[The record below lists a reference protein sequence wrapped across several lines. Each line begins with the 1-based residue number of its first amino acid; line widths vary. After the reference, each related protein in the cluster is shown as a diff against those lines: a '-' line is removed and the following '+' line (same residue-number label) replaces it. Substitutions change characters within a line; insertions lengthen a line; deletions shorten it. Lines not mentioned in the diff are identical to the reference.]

1 MTQTCTE
8 TTSPTTARSGF
19 TWFSGAITDV
29 IWLGGRDDSPA
40 EAPLCPADPIFGH
53 GRPIMGQQPNTAQAA
68 SVNASLTG
76 RVNFSFRTTPASK
89 PTPGTSRRVAEL
101 QSSGLLSGGSPLPKN
116 ADLTERTT
124 LRIRA
129 NCANLADESISM
141 RTSAALNLTTPSA
154 VNDAAPRAT
163 SAAAA
168 LHALQAQ
175 LKLPSGEAL
184 DSLLRIHEILGDQL
198 PDGVVE
204 VYEAGGGS
212 ISFLPTDVLRRAQI
226 TVVDIDEDQLRKNG
240 YAQNTILGD
249 IQTHR
254 FRPES
259 FDLVNCYNVIEHLP
273 DVEAAL
279 TGFFQSL
286 KPGGLVLIAAPNPKS
301 LSGVVTKYTP
311 HWFHVWFYRHVRGE
325 QDAGLPGHA
334 PFPTHFHPLVTPSK
348 LEAFATAHGLEVIY
362 RKEYESPRF
371 PEMRAR
377 KPLLAAL
384 LDTFATVV
392 NFVLPGRA
400 DVRHGDYHVILRKR

>member
-8 TTSPTTARSGF
+8 TTSPTSAKSGF
-19 TWFSGAITDV
+19 SWFSGAIPRL
-29 IWLGGRDDSPA
+29 IRPAGQDDSPA
-40 EAPLCPADPIFGH
+40 QAPRRVADPIFGH
-53 GRPIMGQQPNTAQAA
+53 ARPIMGQQPDTAAAA

-89 PTPGTSRRVAEL
+89 AAPHKVAKL
-101 QSSGLLSGGSPLPKN
+101 QPSGLLSGGWPLPKN

-141 RTSAALNLTTPSA
+141 RTSAALNLTTSSA
-154 VNDAAPRAT
+154 VQDAAPRAT

-168 LHALQAQ
+168 LLALQAQ

-184 DSLLRIHEILGDQL
+184 DSLLKIHEILGDQL
-198 PDGVVE
+198 PDSVIE

-212 ISFLPTDVLRRAQI
+212 ISFLPPDVLRRAQI

-240 YAQNTILGD
+240 YARNTILGD
-249 IQTHR
+249 IQTYR
-254 FRPES
+254 FKPNS

-279 TGFFQSL
+279 TGFFHSL

-311 HWFHVWFYRHVRGE
+311 HWFHVWFYRYVRGE
-325 QDAGLPGHA
+325 KDAGLPGHT

-348 LEAFATAHGLEVIY
+348 LEAFARSQGLQVIY

-377 KPLLAAL
+377 KPVLAAL
-384 LDTFATVV
+384 LDTFAAAM
-392 NFVLPGRA
+392 NLLLPGKA

>member
-8 TTSPTTARSGF
+8 TTSPTTAKSGF
-19 TWFSGAITDV
+19 AWFSAAIADV
-29 IWLGGRDDSPA
+29 IRPTGRDGSPT
-40 EAPLCPADPIFGH
+40 EAPRCLADPIFGH
-53 GRPIMGQQPNTAQAA
+53 ARPIMGQQPNTVAAA

-76 RVNFSFRTTPASK
+76 KVNFSLRTTLASEA
-89 PTPGTSRRVAEL
+89 TPHRVAKL
-101 QSSGLLSGGSPLPKN
+101 QSSGLLSGGWPLPKN
-116 ADLTERTT
+116 AGPIERTT

-129 NCANLADESISM
+129 NRANLADESIPM
-141 RTSAALNLTTPSA
+141 RTSAALNLTQPST
-154 VNDAAPRAT
+154 VHDAAPRAT
-163 SAAAA
+163 STAAA

-184 DSLLRIHEILGDQL
+184 DSLLGIHDILGAQL

-212 ISFLPTDVLRRAQI
+212 ISFLPPDVLRRAQI
-226 TVVDIDEDQLRKNG
+226 TVVDIDEEQLRKNG
-240 YAQNTILGD
+240 YAQTTILGD

-254 FRPES
+254 FTPNS

-279 TGFFQSL
+279 TGFFHSL

-325 QDAGLPGHA
+325 KDAGLPGHA
-334 PFPTHFHPLVTPSK
+334 PFPTHFHPLVTLSK
-348 LEAFATAHGLEVIY
+348 LEAFAEAHGLQVIY

-377 KPLLAAL
+377 KPVLAAL
-384 LDTFATVV
+384 LDAAAAVM
-392 NFVLPGRA
+392 NLALPGKA
-400 DVRHGDYHVILRKR
+400 DVRHGDYHVILRKPEP

>member
-8 TTSPTTARSGF
+8 TTAPTSAKSGF
-19 TWFSGAITDV
+19 SWFSGAIPQL
-29 IWLGGRDDSPA
+29 IRPAGHDDSPA
-40 EAPLCPADPIFGH
+40 QAPRCVADPIFGH
-53 GRPIMGQQPNTAQAA
+53 ARPIMGQRPNTAAAA

-89 PTPGTSRRVAEL
+89 AAPHEVAKL
-101 QSSGLLSGGSPLPKN
+101 QPSGLLSGSWPLPKN

-141 RTSAALNLTTPSA
+141 RTSAALNLTMPSA
-154 VNDAAPRAT
+154 VQDAAPRAT

-168 LHALQAQ
+168 LLALQAQ

-184 DSLLRIHEILGDQL
+184 DSLLKIHEILGDQL
-198 PDGVVE
+198 PDSVVE

-212 ISFLPTDVLRRAQI
+212 ISFLPPDVLRRAQI

-254 FRPES
+254 FKPES

-279 TGFFQSL
+279 TGFFHAL

-311 HWFHVWFYRHVRGE
+311 HWFHVWFYRYVRGE
-325 QDAGLPGHA
+325 KDAGLPGHT

-348 LEAFATAHGLEVIY
+348 LEAFARSHGLQVIY

-377 KPLLAAL
+377 KPVLAAL
-384 LDTFATVV
+384 LDTFAAAM
-392 NFVLPGRA
+392 NLLLPGKA

>member
-8 TTSPTTARSGF
+8 TTSPTPARSGF
-19 TWFSGAITDV
+19 AWFSDAIPQL
-29 IWLGGRDDSPA
+29 IRPAGRDGSPA
-40 EAPLCPADPIFGH
+40 EAPRCSADPIFGH
-53 GRPIMGQQPNTAQAA
+53 ARPIMGQQPNTAAAA
-68 SVNASLTG
+68 SVNPSLTG
-76 RVNFSFRTTPASK
+76 RVNFSFRTAPASK
-89 PTPGTSRRVAEL
+89 TAPHASRQLPRLEP
-101 QSSGLLSGGSPLPKN
+101 SRSLSGGWPLPKN
-116 ADLTERTT
+116 AGRTERTT

-129 NCANLADESISM
+129 NRANLADESISM
-141 RTSAALNLTTPSA
+141 RTSAALSRTTPSA
-154 VNDAAPRAT
+154 LHDAAPRAT

-175 LKLPSGEAL
+175 LKLPSGEAM
-184 DSLLRIHEILGDQL
+184 DSLLKVHDILAAQL

-212 ISFLPTDVLRRAQI
+212 ISFLPSDVLRRSQI
-226 TVVDIDEDQLRKNG
+226 TVVDIDEEQLRNNG
-240 YAQNTILGD
+240 YAQNAILGD

-254 FRPES
+254 FTPNS

-279 TGFFQSL
+279 TGFFHAL

-311 HWFHVWFYRHVRGE
+311 HWFHVWFYRYVRGE
-325 QDAGLPGHA
+325 KNAGLPGHA
-334 PFPTHFHPLVTPSK
+334 PFPTHFHPLVTLSK
-348 LEAFATAHGLEVIY
+348 LEAFARAQGLQVIY

-377 KPLLAAL
+377 KPVLAAL
-384 LDTFATVV
+384 LDTFAAAM
-392 NFVLPGRA
+392 NRLLPGKA

>member
-8 TTSPTTARSGF
+8 TTSPTPARSGF
-19 TWFSGAITDV
+19 TWFSGAIADV
-29 IWLGGRDDSPA
+29 IWLGGRDGSPA
-40 EAPLCPADPIFGH
+40 EAPLRPADPIFGH
-53 GRPIMGQQPNTAQAA
+53 ARPIMGQQPNTAAA
-68 SVNASLTG
+68 VSVTASLSDSVN
-76 RVNFSFRTTPASK
+76 FFFHTTPASK
-89 PTPGTSRRVAEL
+89 AAPHRVAKL
-101 QSSGLLSGGSPLPKN
+101 QPSGLLSGGWPLPKN
-116 ADLTERTT
+116 AGRTERTT

-129 NCANLADESISM
+129 NCANLPDESISM

-154 VNDAAPRAT
+154 VTDAAQRPT
-163 SAAAA
+163 SAAAV

-175 LKLPSGEAL
+175 LKLPSGEAM
-184 DSLLRIHEILGDQL
+184 DSLLRVHDILAAEL

-212 ISFLPTDVLRRAQI
+212 ISFLPPDILRRAQI
-226 TVVDIDEDQLRKNG
+226 TVVDIDEEQLRKNG
-240 YAQNTILGD
+240 YAHNAILGD

-254 FRPES
+254 FEPNS

-279 TGFFQSL
+279 TGFFHSL
-286 KPGGLVLIAAPNPKS
+286 KPGGLALIAAPNPKS

-311 HWFHVWFYRHVRGE
+311 HWFHVWFYRYVRGE
-325 QDAGLPGHA
+325 KNAGLPGHA

-348 LEAFATAHGLEVIY
+348 LEAFARAHGLQVIY

-377 KPLLAAL
+377 KPVLAAL
-384 LDTFATVV
+384 LDTFAAAM
-392 NFVLPGRA
+392 NLLLPGLA
-400 DVRHGDYHVILRKR
+400 DTRHGDYHVILRKR